1 MKRRWKIFWIVCG
14 VMFLAGLI
22 CCVAADRVFGV
33 TVTDIV
39 AEFPHGVVIGPDIDD
54 DDDDWDDDDDDWDD
68 DDDDDDDWDDDDTD
82 DEADQ
87 AAKTENHKNQSE
99 TDTKG
104 SEKRRMLNGNGK
116 AVYQGIKSIE
126 GKIYAGRV
134 YIKTADTDEITVES
148 KNTHPKLGFQAYE
161 EDGVLYLKTNSNGT
175 KKNIGK
181 GSITVTLPEKQTF
194 EDIDLKL
201 SAGELNADQLN
212 ADELDVKTGA
222 GEVFVKNFSAK
233 EAKFKCGAG
242 QMTGTGDV
250 TESMDVKCGVG
261 ETDLKL
267 KGKQEDYNYDLKCGI
282 GEIQCGGRSYSGLG
296 REVQLDNQASKKMN
310 VECGIGQITID
321 FVTEL

>member
-1 MKRRWKIFWIVCG
+1 MKKRWKIFWIVCG

-33 TVTDIV
+33 TLSDVV
-39 AEFPHGVVIGPDIDD
+39 AEFPNGIVIGSDTDEVDP
-54 DDDDWDDDDDDWDD
+54 DDDDWDDDDWDD
-68 DDDDDDDWDDDDTD
+68 DEDDSDDN
-82 DEADQ
+82 AAQ
-87 AAKTENHKNQSE
+87 AAKTVNNKNTSD
-99 TDTKG
+99 TDTKE

-116 AVYQGIKSIE
+116 AVYQKIKAIK

-134 YIKTADTDEITVES
+134 YFKTADTDEITVES
-148 KNTHPKLGFQAYE
+148 KNTHQKLGFQAYE
-161 EDGVLYLKTNSNGT
+161 EDGVLYLKTNKTGT

-181 GSITVTLPEKQTF
+181 GSITVTLPEKQIF

-201 SAGELNADQLN
+201 SAGELNADQLS
-212 ADELDVKTGA
+212 ADELEVKTGA
-222 GEVFVKNFSAK
+222 GEVFVKNFAAK
-233 EAKFKCGAG
+233 NAEFKCGAG

-282 GEIQCGGRSYSGLG
+282 GEIQCGDRSYSGLG
-296 REVQLDNQASKKMN
+296 REMQMDNQASKKMN
-310 VECGIGQITID
+310 VECGIGQITIGY
-321 FVTEL
+321 VTEM